1 MLDNCID
8 LSNLINP
15 IIDLEDLGRELKPS
29 QLAEVFFYCINNYS
43 DTVDFMN
50 CLDKNDLMW
59 IQDAI
64 RDLVED
70 ETL

>member
-29 QLAEVFFYCINNYS
+29 QLAELFFYCINNYS
-43 DTVDFMN
+43 DVVDFMN
-50 CLDKNDLMW
+50 CLDKNDLRW